1 MRFLTRYSKRQ
12 KAVRAAFS
20 AGVGR
25 GQRAEGR
32 RFMAGTWSFQPLKKV
47 LNFMATAI
55 KKSIVIAPKP
65 GLYQFLEFFG
75 VPISRESSRQSQA
88 IG

>member
-1 MRFLTRYSKRQ
+1 MADGRWQ
-12 KAVRAAFS
+12 MAFMFIT
-20 AGVGR
+20 GK
-25 GQRAEGR
+25 
-32 RFMAGTWSFQPLKKV
+32 WSQERLNKV

-55 KKSIVIAPKP
+55 KKSIAIAPKP